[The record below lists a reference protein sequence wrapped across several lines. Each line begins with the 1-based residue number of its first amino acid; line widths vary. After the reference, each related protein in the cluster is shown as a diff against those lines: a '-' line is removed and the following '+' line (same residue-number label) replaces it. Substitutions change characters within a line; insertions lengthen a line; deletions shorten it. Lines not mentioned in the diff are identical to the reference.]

1 MKDNSYTE
9 LKTFLLKIDE
19 GEQTSQGVWKM
30 SKESNQTSRL
40 TKYW

>member
-1 MKDNSYTE
+1 MEDNSYTE
-9 LKTFLLKIDE
+9 LKIFLLKIEE
-19 GEQTSQGVWKM
+19 GEQISHGVWKM